1 MESDTDEGWRIEPA
15 GDRCLM
21 IEFGRRVDP
30 AINRTVHAM
39 ADYLLE
45 HPIAGVTDV
54 VPAFTTVA
62 VHYRPEAIEAGG
74 GAAPSAGDAQPGDSP
89 YRRLE
94 RSIQAILSKGVAG
107 ERHAERTIE
116 IPVCYGGE
124 FGPDLEEVAA
134 ACGLTAEQVVEL
146 HGASD
151 HMVYMLGF
159 APGFP
164 YMGGLDPRLAMPR
177 RSTPRVR
184 IAPGTVAIAREQS
197 AVYTLE
203 TPGGWNL
210 IGRTPLT
217 LFTPHASSPTLLRPG
232 DHVRFVPVSQARF
245 DALREALREAKS

>member
-1 MESDTDEGWRIEPA
+1 MEPDTATAWRIDPV

-21 IEFGRRVDP
+21 IEFGQRVDP
-30 AINRTVHAM
+30 EINRTVHAM
-39 ADYLLE
+39 AERLLRD
-45 HPIAGVTDV
+45 PIPGVTDV

-62 VHYRPEAIEAGG
+62 IHYRPEAIAAGE
-74 GAAPSAGDAQPGDSP
+74 SADPIP

-94 RSIQAILSKGVAG
+94 RLIEAMLAQGIAATGSEA
-107 ERHAERTIE
+107 RTVE

-124 FGPDLEEVAA
+124 YGPDLDEVAA
-134 ACGLTAEQVVEL
+134 ACGLTPGQVIAL

-177 RSTPRVR
+177 RSTPRVK
-184 IAPGTVAIAREQS
+184 IPQGTVAIAREQS

-210 IGRTPLT
+210 IGRTPIE

-232 DHVRFVPVSQARF
+232 DHVRFVPISRARF
-245 DALREALREAKS
+245 DAMRGATS

>member
-1 MESDTDEGWRIEPA
+1 MDSRDGSRWRIAAA

-21 IEFGRRVDP
+21 IEVGRHVDP
-30 AINRTVHAM
+30 QINRTVHAV
-39 ADYLLE
+39 AESLLE
-45 HPIAGVTDV
+45 QAIPGVTDV

-62 VHYRPEAIEAGG
+62 VHYRPEAIEPD
-74 GAAPSAGDAQPGDSP
+74 AAQQATPHLRLVSAIEAVLARGVTATRTAQ
-89 YRRLE
+89 
-94 RSIQAILSKGVAG
+94 
-107 ERHAERTIE
+107 RTVE

-124 FGPDLEEVAA
+124 FGPDLEEVASS
-134 ACGLTAEQVVEL
+134 CGLTAQQVIEL

-177 RSTPRVR
+177 RKTPRVR
-184 IAPGTVAIAREQS
+184 IPAGTVAIAREQS

-210 IGRTPLT
+210 IGRTPIE
-217 LFTPHASSPTLLRPG
+217 LFTPRANPPALLQPG
-232 DHVRFVPVSQARF
+232 DRVRFVPISREQF
-245 DALREALREAKS
+245 DGLRERRP